1 MAPRGFE
8 VSASAYGIYRAAR
21 ERVITAAG
29 KRIPAASAASQA
41 RALGL
46 WRGKEVKFTTEAQFL
61 LVLDLAILGPVGGH
75 TRALDREA
83 KAGDHP
89 EGSEDARVLA
99 ALSRAAF
106 TLFRVGA
113 PHPQGGI
120 MAEDLLRGTPLHLQ
134 DQVLAREE
142 MEGCAFAG
150 RLMRLDGFEMTCGA
164 VAPVTDAVI
173 EALLNRPAPVEPMP
187 RFLPPITPLT
197 PEDQMALRA
206 AALAE
211 DFPARLYRTSLE
223 HRLLGELPA

>member
-1 MAPRGFE
+1 M
-8 VSASAYGIYRAAR
+8 SATAYEIYRATR
-21 ERVITAAG
+21 ERVVTAAG
-29 KRIPAASAASQA
+29 QRIPAASAASQA

-46 WRGKEVKFTTEAQFL
+46 WRGGEVKFTNEAQFL

-89 EGSEDARVLA
+89 EGSEEARVLA

-113 PHPQGGI
+113 PHPEGGVI
-120 MAEDLLRGTPLHLQ
+120 AEDILRNTPLHIQ

-142 MEGCAFAG
+142 VQGCAFAG

-173 EALLNRPAPVEPMP
+173 EALLGRPATIEPTP
-187 RFLPPITPLT
+187 RFLPPLTPLL
-197 PEDQMALRA
+197 ESDQVTLRA
-206 AALAE
+206 AAMAE
-211 DFPARLYRTSLE
+211 DFPARVYRTALQ
-223 HRLLGELPA
+223 HGLLGPLPS